1 MPTYVYACDTC
12 GKQFEQ
18 FQSMKDDALTVCVC
32 GQEGAVRR
40 VVQPVGIVFKGSGWY
55 ITDSRKGDSALLPAI
70 PPKILPARAAATAPQ
85 RRIRATA
92 VQRAALPARAPVARA
107 HQQQHLRAAAIRRNR
122 RRKRESGSYR
132 SLTNQ

>member
-1 MPTYVYACDTC
+1 MPTYVYACDMC

-55 ITDSRKGDSALLPAI
+55 ITDSRKGDSATVASNTAKETASENTSDSPAKADASESSATSSTASDSTSTPI
-70 PPKILPARAAATAPQ
+70 TTPVRSSDTAKSAA
-85 RRIRATA
+85 
-92 VQRAALPARAPVARA
+92 
-107 HQQQHLRAAAIRRNR
+107 
-122 RRKRESGSYR
+122 
-132 SLTNQ
+132 

>member
-55 ITDSRKGDSALLPAI
+55 ITDSRKGDSATVASNTAKDTASESSSDSPAKADTSDSSAASSTASESTSSTST
-70 PPKILPARAAATAPQ
+70 PTTTPASSSDTAKSAA
-85 RRIRATA
+85 
-92 VQRAALPARAPVARA
+92 
-107 HQQQHLRAAAIRRNR
+107 
-122 RRKRESGSYR
+122 
-132 SLTNQ
+132 

>member
-1 MPTYVYACDTC
+1 MPTYVYACDMC

-55 ITDSRKGDSALLPAI
+55 ITDSRKGDSATVASNTAKETASDSPAKADASESSATSSSATSSTASDSTSSTSR
-70 PPKILPARAAATAPQ
+70 PTTTPVRSSDTAKSAA
-85 RRIRATA
+85 
-92 VQRAALPARAPVARA
+92 
-107 HQQQHLRAAAIRRNR
+107 
-122 RRKRESGSYR
+122 
-132 SLTNQ
+132 